1 MVIDSKVET
10 NGATLRNIYEGCGV
24 FQSQVV
30 RLLRKYGIYEIKMDT
45 WYPLAIVLDIFEEL
59 QASVGPNIVTEI
71 GKQVPNHSVFPPIGD
86 FENALLSLDF
96 AYKEN
101 HRNGKIGSYETI
113 RISKFEY
120 HLNCDNPYPAKF
132 NLGLLRGLSRKHAT
146 LAHIEQ
152 LNNDIWGGEFL
163 IKW

>member
-1 MVIDSKVET
+1 MVIDNKVET

-24 FQSQVV
+24 FQTQVV
-30 RLLRKYGIYEIKMDT
+30 RLLRNYDIYEIKMDN
-45 WYPLAIVLDIFEEL
+45 WYPLQVVLDIFQEL
-59 QASVGPNIVTEI
+59 AVSVGPNIITEI
-71 GKQVPNHSVFPPIGD
+71 GKQVPNNSLFPPIGN

-101 HRNGKIGSYETI
+101 HRNGRIGKYEAI
-113 RISKFEY
+113 RINKYEY
-120 HLNCDNPYPAKF
+120 RMNCDNPYPAKF

-146 LAHIEQ
+146 LAKIEQ
-152 LNNDIWGGEFL
+152 LDSEVRGGAFL